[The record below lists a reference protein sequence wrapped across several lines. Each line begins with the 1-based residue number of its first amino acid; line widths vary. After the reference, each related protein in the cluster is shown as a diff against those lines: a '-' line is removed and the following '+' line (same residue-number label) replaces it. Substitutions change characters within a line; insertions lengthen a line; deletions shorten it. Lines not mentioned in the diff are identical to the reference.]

1 MGSSIR
7 VFTVRGI
14 DVKMHITF
22 PLILVWA
29 AIQFGLIGNRGLD
42 GAIFGVV
49 VTLLLFGIVVLHELG
64 HSFAALEYGVPIE
77 QIVLLP
83 IGGVAQMG
91 RPPDKPSQELVIA
104 IAGPA
109 VNFGLAVLL
118 ALATLIVPYNFSP
131 REMIISLQGMGEL
144 GVGPIFNYVFVSNLF
159 IGAFNLL
166 PAFPMDGGRVLR
178 ALLALRLEYG
188 LATRIAVSIG
198 QAMAWL
204 LGLWGFL
211 GGGFFLILIAVFIYL
226 GAGQEGQLVQLRGV
240 LARLTV
246 DQAYSRQ
253 TETLK
258 PDSTLRDAV
267 DLTLTSFQ
275 SNFPVCTDGQLVGL
289 LTQKILI
296 EALNRHPPDTPVQEV
311 MRTDIQ
317 PVSPKDG
324 LFDVQQ
330 QLSQNQV
337 EALPVVDFGR
347 YLGLI
352 TAQDIGEIYRLGSNQ
367 PEMLRRLRIH
377 EA

>member
-246 DQAYSRQ
+246 DQAYTRQ

-330 QLSQNQV
+330 QLSQSQV

>member
-330 QLSQNQV
+330 QLSQSQV

>member
-1 MGSSIR
+1 M
-7 VFTVRGI
+7 
-14 DVKMHITF
+14 
-22 PLILVWA
+22 
-29 AIQFGLIGNRGLD
+29 
-42 GAIFGVV
+42 
-49 VTLLLFGIVVLHELG
+49 
-64 HSFAALEYGVPIE
+64 
-77 QIVLLP
+77 
-83 IGGVAQMG
+83 
-91 RPPDKPSQELVIA
+91 
-104 IAGPA
+104 
-109 VNFGLAVLL
+109 
-118 ALATLIVPYNFSP
+118 
-131 REMIISLQGMGEL
+131 
-144 GVGPIFNYVFVSNLF
+144 
-159 IGAFNLL
+159 
-166 PAFPMDGGRVLR
+166 
-178 ALLALRLEYG
+178 
-188 LATRIAVSIG
+188 
-198 QAMAWL
+198 
-204 LGLWGFL
+204 
-211 GGGFFLILIAVFIYL
+211 
-226 GAGQEGQLVQLRGV
+226 

-246 DQAYSRQ
+246 DQAYTRQ

-330 QLSQNQV
+330 QLSQSQV

>member
-246 DQAYSRQ
+246 DQAYTRQ